1 MAEGKKR
8 SGVFR
13 FFYIVLSIIT
23 FPIFAL
29 LYILKHPLWV
39 LFLLCLIAG
48 GAAYYPMS
56 KGVKLEEVLTWYQD
70 KYEALKFEAVTK
82 AVESGDTGLI
92 PDAIIKEV
100 TETKQK
106 MEEEAAEAARP
117 KSENYNAKLDRD
129 KEADQIKVDFKK
141 RKGGFKKANEPEEV
155 NKPKETNEPEVASEQ
170 VAAPGE
176 PDVAAEKAVE
186 AAGELDVEAEKAV
199 EAAGELDAEAEK
211 AVEAAG
217 EPDAGDMSE
226 AATVSDSVA
235 TQQKG
240 EAEAA
245 NEQIKPEDGAS
256 GGLAG
261 LLAGRKSTA
270 AEDEKNVL
278 PENGN
283 GESATEQAATS
294 VEADQSEGTD
304 GQESVVENVAV
315 GGEAAESVAEEPALV
330 LE

>member
-8 SGVFR
+8 SGLFR

-141 RKGGFKKANEPEEV
+141 RKGGFKKANEPE
-155 NKPKETNEPEVASEQ
+155 TASEQ
-170 VAAPGE
+170 ATAGE

-186 AAGELDVEAEKAV
+186 AAGEPDVA
-199 EAAGELDAEAEK
+199 AEK

-217 EPDAGDMSE
+217 EPDVEDLPD
-226 AATVSDSVA
+226 AATVSDSGA

-245 NEQIKPEDGAS
+245 NEQIKPEDVAS
-256 GGLAG
+256 GGLAE

-294 VEADQSEGTD
+294 VEADQSEGTA
-304 GQESVVENVAV
+304 GQEPVVENVAV
-315 GGEAAESVAEEPALV
+315 SGEAAEPAAEEPALV

>member
-106 MEEEAAEAARP
+106 MEEEAAEVARP

-141 RKGGFKKANEPEEV
+141 RKGGFKKANEPEEA
-155 NKPKETNEPEVASEQ
+155 NEPEAASEQ
-170 VAAPGE
+170 VAAAGE
-176 PDVAAEKAVE
+176 PDVA
-186 AAGELDVEAEKAV
+186 
-199 EAAGELDAEAEK
+199 AEK

-261 LLAGRKSTA
+261 LLAGRKSVA
-270 AEDEKNVL
+270 AEDEKNVS

-294 VEADQSEGTD
+294 VEADQSERTD
-304 GQESVVENVAV
+304 GQEPAVENAEV

>member
-8 SGVFR
+8 SGLFR

-141 RKGGFKKANEPEEV
+141 RKGGFKKANEPEEA
-155 NKPKETNEPEVASEQ
+155 NESEATSEQ
-170 VAAPGE
+170 VAAGE
-176 PDVAAEKAVE
+176 PDVTVEKAVEATESESDIAAEKAVE
-186 AAGELDVEAEKAV
+186 AADETDVED
-199 EAAGELDAEAEK
+199 L
-211 AVEAAG
+211 
-217 EPDAGDMSE
+217 PD

-245 NEQIKPEDGAS
+245 NEQIIPEDGAS

-261 LLAGRKSTA
+261 LLAGRKSAA
-270 AEDEKNVL
+270 AENEKNVL

-283 GESATEQAATS
+283 GESATKQAATS
-294 VEADQSEGTD
+294 VEADQSESTA
-304 GQESVVENVAV
+304 GQEPVVENVAV
-315 GGEAAESVAEEPALV
+315 GGDAAEPTAEEPALV